1 MNEKERTSI
10 CNYLHCLD
18 KLFER
23 EEFAA
28 TTLGEWDKAHRFR
41 QYRSMLGEAL
51 EVLSPAPNREGE
63 EK

>member
-1 MNEKERTSI
+1 MNEKERLAFATI
-10 CNYLHCLD
+10 CIVLD

-28 TTLGEWDKAHRFR
+28 TTLGAWDKAHRFR